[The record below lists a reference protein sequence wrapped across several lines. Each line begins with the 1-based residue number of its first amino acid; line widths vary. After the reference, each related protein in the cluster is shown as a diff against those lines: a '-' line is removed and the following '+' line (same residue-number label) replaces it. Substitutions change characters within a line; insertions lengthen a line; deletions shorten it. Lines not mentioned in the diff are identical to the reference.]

1 MYHPERTGPG
11 LTSIQAGAIFRIR
24 RNCMTPPAS
33 RVLVACLLLLLVV
46 GGARSATAAPEGT
59 MTWGVHITLASRWLD
74 PAETEG
80 IITPF
85 MVLYALHDALVKPM
99 PTGMNTPSLAESW
112 SQSGDGLVYEFILR
126 KGAKFHNGEP
136 VTAGD
141 VKFSFERYKGSG
153 SKLLKER
160 VREVQ
165 VVDPGRVRFHLKE
178 AWPDFMTFYGTSA
191 TGAGWIVPKAY
202 VEKVGEDGFKKAPIG
217 AGPYR
222 FVSFNPGVELVMEA
236 FDGYWRKA
244 PNIKRL
250 VYRSMPEE
258 TTRAVALK
266 KGEVD
271 IAYLLTGPVAEDVQ
285 RTPGFKLVAP
295 KESPAVFWLD
305 LPDQW
310 DSKSPWHDRRVRL
323 AASHAIDRQALNQAE
338 TLGFSKPTG
347 SLIPRALEFSRVFP
361 PHAFD
366 PKKARQLL
374 AEAGYPNGFDAGDFY
389 PWPPYFSMG
398 EALATY
404 LQQVGI
410 RTKIRTM
417 ERAAMTTAWRERKL
431 KNVIV
436 GITGAGG
443 NAATRL
449 EAYVSKTGVYTSG
462 VMPDVEDLFQRQARE
477 TDSKKREALLH
488 QIQQL
493 LYERVTQ
500 VPIYEL
506 AFIWGV
512 GPRVEEPGVN
522 LIRSFAYSGPLED
535 LRLKRQ

>member
-1 MYHPERTGPG
+1 
-11 LTSIQAGAIFRIR
+11 
-24 RNCMTPPAS
+24 
-33 RVLVACLLLLLVV
+33 VVCLLLLLVF

-112 SQSGDGLVYEFILR
+112 SQSSDGLVYEFVLR

-136 VTAGD
+136 VTAED

-153 SKLLKER
+153 AKLLKER
-160 VREVQ
+160 VKEIQ
-165 VVDPGRVRFHLKE
+165 VVDAGRVRFHLRE
-178 AWPDFMTFYGTSA
+178 PWPDFMTFYGTTA
-191 TGAGWIVPKAY
+191 TGSGWIVPKAY
-202 VEKVGEDGFKKAPIG
+202 VEKVGDDGFKRAPIG

-236 FDGYWRKA
+236 WEGYWRKT
-244 PNIKRL
+244 PSVKRL

-258 TTRAVALK
+258 TTRAAALK

-271 IAYLLTGPVAEDVQ
+271 IAYLLTGPVAEDIQ
-285 RTPGFKLVAP
+285 RSSGFKLVAP
-295 KESPAVFWLD
+295 KESQGTFWLD

-310 DSKSPWHDRRVRL
+310 DPKSPWHDRRVRL
-323 AASHAIDRQALNQAE
+323 AASHAIDRKALNQAE
-338 TLGFSKPTG
+338 TLGFSYPTG
-347 SLIPRALEFSRVFP
+347 SLIPRALEFSRFFE

-366 PKKARQLL
+366 PARSKKLL
-374 AEAGYPNGFDAGDFY
+374 AEAGYPSGFDAGDFY

-398 EALATY
+398 EALAGY

-410 RTKIRTM
+410 KSRIRTM
-417 ERAAMTTAWRERKL
+417 ERAAMTTAWREKKL
-431 KNVIV
+431 KNIIV

-443 NAATRL
+443 NAATRV
-449 EAYVSKTGVYTSG
+449 EAYVSKTGVYTAG
-462 VMPDVEDLFQRQARE
+462 TMPDVEDLFHRQARE
-477 TDSKKREALLH
+477 TDPKKREALIH
-488 QIQQL
+488 QIQQML
-493 LYERVTQ
+493 HERVTH

-512 GPRVEEPGVN
+512 GPRVEEPGIN

-535 LRLKRQ
+535 LKLKK